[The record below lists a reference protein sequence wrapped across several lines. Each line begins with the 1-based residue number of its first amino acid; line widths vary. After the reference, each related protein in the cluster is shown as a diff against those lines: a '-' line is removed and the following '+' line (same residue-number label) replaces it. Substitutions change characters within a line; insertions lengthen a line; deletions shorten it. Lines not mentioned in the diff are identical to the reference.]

1 MQASLPP
8 PLFTPPAVAAEQSLS
23 LRDWMEMLWRQLG
36 VILLCTVV
44 VGGALAWL
52 MAGQKSVHAST
63 ATVWVQTEQQGMPT
77 FLSGIAAY
85 RDSPY
90 PDPVNRKIETE
101 MELMVTRS
109 AATEVIRSLGIRE
122 EQLARSPL
130 DHLKARLKALLPKKS
145 PARSGPAP
153 DGATG
158 LEELFLKGLTVTP
171 LRSGTADTTSNLLEL
186 RFECADAELAP
197 KALQALLN
205 SYFRLAAQQNR
216 TLGQSTAQL
225 IDSQLAQARD
235 ELRSVE
241 DKILALSVRG
251 GAVAASTT
259 LASPG
264 ASSGPRAPGPGGLRY
279 DLGAELTGTVHT
291 QAMSQLKSQA
301 QELQAQLDQARELY
315 TDEAENVKLLRQRL
329 AGVQQRLAQGIAQG
343 ARMDAEMGRLERQRS
358 LAQERFVELRKK
370 LDQIELYLQLNPTDA
385 ASRSVVDAPSHP
397 EADQG
402 KSRGL
407 LLVLGPVAGLLL
419 GLLLAGLREFADS
432 RLRNAQEV
440 RRVLGLNVLG
450 AVPSLRGARRDAL
463 HRSLG

>member
-1 MQASLPP
+1 MQASMTP
-8 PLFTPPAVAAEQSLS
+8 PLFTAPAAAAEQALS
-23 LRDWMEMLWRQLG
+23 LHDWLEMLWRQLG

-44 VGGALAWL
+44 VGGTLFWL
-52 MAGQKSVHAST
+52 MAGQKAVHAST

-130 DHLKARLKALLPKKS
+130 DHLKSRLKGLLPAK
-145 PARSGPAP
+145 AVGRNGPPP

-225 IDSQLAQARD
+225 IENQLNQARD
-235 ELRSVE
+235 ELRGVE

-251 GAVAASTT
+251 GTASATAPATAA
-259 LASPG
+259 A
-264 ASSGPRAPGPGGLRY
+264 GPRAPGPGGLRF
-279 DLGAELTGTVHT
+279 DLGGELSGSVHT

-315 TDEAENVKLLRQRL
+315 TDNAENVKVLRQRL

-397 EADQG
+397 EPEQG
-402 KSRGL
+402 KGRGL

-432 RLRNAQEV
+432 RLRNPQEV
-440 RRVLGLNVLG
+440 RRALGLPVLGT
-450 AVPSLRGARRDAL
+450 VPTLRGGRLEAL
-463 HRSLG
+463 QRALG